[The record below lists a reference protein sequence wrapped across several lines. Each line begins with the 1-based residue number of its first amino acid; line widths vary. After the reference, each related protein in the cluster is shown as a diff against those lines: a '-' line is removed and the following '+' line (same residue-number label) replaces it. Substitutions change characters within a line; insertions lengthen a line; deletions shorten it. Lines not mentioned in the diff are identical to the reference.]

1 MSAPAKLPRWADL
14 GLLPA
19 VSLGAA
25 LLLSACGEKTE
36 TTADNTAVMDVNAT
50 DPVLDGTVSDNMTMV
65 DGATG
70 NDTGMANDTMGNMAM
85 GNGM

>member
-1 MSAPAKLPRWADL
+1 MRALFTK
-14 GLLPA
+14 A
-19 VSLGAA
+19 VAGSMIASAA

-36 TTADNTAVMDVNAT
+36 TTADNTAVMDVNAS

>member
-1 MSAPAKLPRWADL
+1 MRALFTK
-14 GLLPA
+14 A
-19 VSLGAA
+19 VAGSMIASAA
-25 LLLSACGEKTE
+25 LLVSACGEKTE
-36 TTADNTAVMDVNAT
+36 NTADNTAVQDVNAT

-70 NDTGMANDTMGNMAM
+70 NDMGMANETAPVANDTV

>member
-1 MSAPAKLPRWADL
+1 MRALFTK
-14 GLLPA
+14 A
-19 VSLGAA
+19 VAGSMIASAA

-50 DPVLDGTVSDNMTMV
+50 DPVLDGTTSDNMTMV

-70 NDTGMANDTMGNMAM
+70 NDMGMANDSMGNMTM
-85 GNGM
+85 SNGM

>member
-1 MSAPAKLPRWADL
+1 MRALFTK
-14 GLLPA
+14 A
-19 VSLGAA
+19 VAGSMIASAA
-25 LLLSACGEKTE
+25 LLVSACGEKTE

-70 NDTGMANDTMGNMAM
+70 NDMGLANDTAPVGNDTV

>member
-1 MSAPAKLPRWADL
+1 MRALFTK
-14 GLLPA
+14 A
-19 VSLGAA
+19 VAGSMIASAA
-25 LLLSACGEKTE
+25 LLLSACGEKTD

-70 NDTGMANDTMGNMAM
+70 NDMGMANDTMGNMAM

>member
-1 MSAPAKLPRWADL
+1 MRSLFTK
-14 GLLPA
+14 A
-19 VSLGAA
+19 VAGSMIASAA
-25 LLLSACGEKTE
+25 LLVSACGEKTE

-50 DPVLDGTVSDNMTMV
+50 DPVLDGTTSDNMTMV

-70 NDTGMANDTMGNMAM
+70 NDMGMANDTMSTGNDTM

>member
-1 MSAPAKLPRWADL
+1 MRALFTK
-14 GLLPA
+14 A
-19 VSLGAA
+19 VAGSMIASAA

-50 DPVLDGTVSDNMTMV
+50 DPVLDGTMSDNMTMV

-70 NDTGMANDTMGNMAM
+70 NDMGMANETAPVGNDTMGNTQ
-85 GNGM
+85 

>member
-1 MSAPAKLPRWADL
+1 MRALFTK
-14 GLLPA
+14 A
-19 VSLGAA
+19 VAGSMIASAA
-25 LLLSACGEKTE
+25 LLVSACGEKTE

-50 DPVLDGTVSDNMTMV
+50 DPVLDGTTSDNMTMV

-70 NDTGMANDTMGNMAM
+70 NDMGMANDTMSMGNDAM

>member
-1 MSAPAKLPRWADL
+1 MRALFTK
-14 GLLPA
+14 A
-19 VSLGAA
+19 VAGSMIASAA
-25 LLLSACGEKTE
+25 LLVSACGEKTE
-36 TTADNTAVMDVNAT
+36 TTADNTTVMDVNAT

-70 NDTGMANDTMGNMAM
+70 NDMGMAADMAANDTAM

>member
-1 MSAPAKLPRWADL
+1 MRALFTK
-14 GLLPA
+14 A
-19 VSLGAA
+19 VAGSMIASAA

>member
-1 MSAPAKLPRWADL
+1 MRALFTK
-14 GLLPA
+14 A
-19 VSLGAA
+19 VAGSMIASAA
-25 LLLSACGEKTE
+25 LLVSACGEKTE
-36 TTADNTAVMDVNAT
+36 TTADNTAVQDVNAT
-50 DPVLDGTVSDNMTMV
+50 DPQILDGTVNDNMTMV

>member
-1 MSAPAKLPRWADL
+1 MISPRTGFA
-14 GLLPA
+14 
-19 VSLGAA
+19 AA

>member
-1 MSAPAKLPRWADL
+1 MRALFTK
-14 GLLPA
+14 A
-19 VSLGAA
+19 VAGSMIASAA
-25 LLLSACGEKTE
+25 LLVSACGETTD
-36 TTADNTAVMDVNAT
+36 TTADNTTVMDVNAT

-70 NDTGMANDTMGNMAM
+70 NDMGMANDTMSMGNDTM